1 MYVVKQNF
9 CCSLQF
15 ITRLFNVEVREREGG
30 MGERERGWDG
40 RDRER
45 ENQLSF
51 AGKESEKR
59 QELRK

>member
-1 MYVVKQNF
+1 MSR
-9 CCSLQF
+9 C
-15 ITRLFNVEVREREGG
+15 
-30 MGERERGWDG
+30 ERERVAWERKRGWDE
-40 RDRER
+40 RER